1 MFLGINDLL
10 SLLDQRGSGD
20 FIEAVLRSRQRMEA
34 DFMDLLI
41 VDAQGRIQFWTGT
54 GEPPP
59 IDHLHVTSG
68 FRNNDGIWTIGPPQ
82 WSRAHNNQRFFAVS
96 RTFRDPGG
104 RSRHMLVALLDL
116 QSMPK
121 AYDDLPDQAMR
132 LTMRDPWHHTYFTV
146 TRETPAIPLWRRA
159 SVWFGDQVPITATV
173 NIAGTPLQI
182 HVSQSA
188 DAVLQPWITNMLVN
202 LGLWI
207 LITAAM
213 IWAFRQFSR
222 QQDRLNFL
230 ATTDALSHLSNRRHF
245 MNLGRELFLQSRR
258 YQQPLSALILDID
271 NFKQVNDRYGH
282 SQGDN
287 AIRAV
292 ADLLRKHCRESD
304 VVGRMGGEEFIMLLP
319 NTPLTGALTTANKLL
334 KEVEAHLLGQEK
346 PFSITVSIGASGLRP
361 DDASLETLINRADQA
376 LYRAKQAG
384 KNRVSHLSTGLPCL

>member
-1 MFLGINDLL
+1 
-10 SLLDQRGSGD
+10 
-20 FIEAVLRSRQRMEA
+20 
-34 DFMDLLI
+34 
-41 VDAQGRIQFWTGT
+41 
-54 GEPPP
+54 
-59 IDHLHVTSG
+59 
-68 FRNNDGIWTIGPPQ
+68 
-82 WSRAHNNQRFFAVS
+82 
-96 RTFRDPGG
+96 
-104 RSRHMLVALLDL
+104 
-116 QSMPK
+116 
-121 AYDDLPDQAMR
+121 
-132 LTMRDPWHHTYFTV
+132 
-146 TRETPAIPLWRRA
+146 
-159 SVWFGDQVPITATV
+159 
-173 NIAGTPLQI
+173 
-182 HVSQSA
+182 
-188 DAVLQPWITNMLVN
+188 
-202 LGLWI
+202 
-207 LITAAM
+207 
-213 IWAFRQFSR
+213 
-222 QQDRLNFL
+222 
-230 ATTDALSHLSNRRHF
+230 

-304 VVGRMGGEEFIMLLP
+304 VVGRMGGEEFIMQLP